1 MESILESLLFVVGD
15 EGITFEQIKQI
26 LDIDDNKANEV
37 INNLKNRYQAKEFGI
52 DIKVLG
58 ERYKMIKQGLFTK
71 INRCNRKWYTN

>member
-37 INNLKNRYQAKEFGI
+37 INNLKNRYQAKEFTME
-52 DIKVLG
+52 KL
-58 ERYKMIKQGLFTK
+58 
-71 INRCNRKWYTN
+71 